1 MQRNTK
7 ETSMSLDPAGAI
19 ASHVMKKK
27 DALKEVS
34 KHVSEEAPKAF
45 KQTRRHTIDVS
56 RSPMAELAPKRRP
69 PSPRIREIVRSLSK
83 KIMDTSESPCPRR
96 RQLSAPQTPKVC
108 RLPSREAVKEK
119 PQITDIKREGTVQ
132 PFKSRHLS
140 VKTESRVKAPETG
153 PVAAETAD
161 VASQPGNAISGK
173 GQADD
178 APSSSRPVPFKR
190 FKYKAGQVADSLA
203 SGDLHQGKEEN
214 QTVQGPCSAWAREN
228 GRNVKGTTQ
237 TSFHHSDIEMGS
249 STFGSSCPST
259 TSALLLV
266 VARDQHVSL
275 SDMERASSRD
285 APRSVHPTSE
295 ACSDGLSHREPGW
308 STPGNS
314 CYDGDV
320 SVAYS
325 TTCSTEHGQL
335 ESNHKRGIKARAA
348 AEGTMGTEGDQ
359 KSRGDVENQIG
370 SGLPSSRK
378 VGKFDSS
385 PKFKA
390 KSEAVQTRGPATA
403 GTGGTNCKGCSGSD
417 QATQTSRHSCSATT
431 LANAEPKART
441 GYGEATH
448 TSKRSYTAIDQEG
461 TQYKVWISHDEA
473 TRVSNRGH
481 IAFLP
486 VDTKSK
492 FAEDHHTEGQSAC
505 HLTMRQRD
513 EEAQSG
519 SGTIVPRERRLMFR
533 PDCHKGT
540 QVSIMTIGQT
550 GSEMLLSDPPGK
562 QTTTETE
569 SSSAEAEGSRTTT
582 ATGQRTETRSRSS
595 VNTFSSSWQ
604 ADAESRS
611 ANLQERS
618 ASSTAT
624 SPFRTTRSGFRGSFN
639 TSSFQSQDESDL
651 SNMSLQGSSVN
662 LNESAT
668 SGDLNVSAK
677 ESLSFSSR
685 SQSKASIYAT
695 RESSSASSSSRR
707 RRHHQASGS
716 SKRGKKKDK
725 GGGGHGKEEGGK
737 EKKKKKKDKGE
748 EKSVDGG
755 EGGGKKKK
763 KKKDK
768 GDKAG
773 EEETSVAGEG
783 EGGKK
788 KKKKKD
794 KDKDKEGEKIDDA
807 AEGGEGGGK
816 KKKKKK
822 DKHKEGEKS
831 GDHVEGAGEEGDKK
845 KKKKKHKDHDKEG
858 DHGDDAGEEGDK
870 KKKKKKKDKDKEEAA
885 DEGDD
890 KKKKRKKS
898 KGDDASGEES
908 SAPVEATTDDTHTE
922 DTPTGSTAE
931 SLATSSEGTKH
942 DTTTEG
948 GSEFDISSSG
958 VSAAPSAAT
967 SEALVAEK
975 HSAHKTDHTPKGYTT
990 TSSEGSVTSETTQQL
1005 TSEVSLGGTLTPTH
1019 VNTGGD
1025 TTGTS
1030 ASGSAPTDSASE
1042 ARSSSSLRRGE
1053 GYISRNTSTTENEQL
1068 VFEMPYGSEKGN
1080 SLQPGSQSKID
1091 HFLGQPQ
1098 LSQLC
1103 PKCLSALRGQNNT
1116 AALAQDSARKP
1127 LLVTQKYKVVPV
1139 DNTNYVYDS
1148 PEAVRKG
1155 PGIALDGGG
1164 PPAPQSCAAG
1174 SCPWQ
1179 PSMSVPSGYGAASE
1193 NYPAT
1198 GQLEFCWWGQ
1208 SQ

>member
-1 MQRNTK
+1 M
-7 ETSMSLDPAGAI
+7 
-19 ASHVMKKK
+19 
-27 DALKEVS
+27 
-34 KHVSEEAPKAF
+34 
-45 KQTRRHTIDVS
+45 
-56 RSPMAELAPKRRP
+56 
-69 PSPRIREIVRSLSK
+69 
-83 KIMDTSESPCPRR
+83 
-96 RQLSAPQTPKVC
+96 
-108 RLPSREAVKEK
+108 KEK
-119 PQITDIKREGTVQ
+119 PQITDMKREGATQ
-132 PFKSRHLS
+132 AFKSRHLS

-173 GQADD
+173 GKADD
-178 APSSSRPVPFKR
+178 APCSSRPVPFKR
-190 FKYKAGQVADSLA
+190 FRYKAVQVADSLA
-203 SGDLHQGKEEN
+203 SGDLHQGKQEN
-214 QTVQGPCSAWAREN
+214 QADKGPRTRSAWARED

-237 TSFHHSDIEMGS
+237 TSFHHGDLEMGS

-275 SDMERASSRD
+275 SDTERASSRD
-285 APRSVHPTSE
+285 APRGAHPTSE

-325 TTCSTEHGQL
+325 TTCSTEYGQP
-335 ESNHKRGIKARAA
+335 ESNHARGIKARAMA
-348 AEGTMGTEGDQ
+348 KGMMGTEGDQ
-359 KSRGDVENQIG
+359 KSRGSVVDQTG
-370 SGLPSSRK
+370 SGLPSSSK
-378 VGKFDSS
+378 AGQFDSS
-385 PKFKA
+385 PKFRA

-403 GTGGTNCKGCSGSD
+403 GTGGTNCKGCSGYD
-417 QATQTSRHSCSATT
+417 QATQTSRHSCSTTT
-431 LANAEPKART
+431 LASTEPKAGT
-441 GYGEATH
+441 GYGKASH
-448 TSKRSYTAIDQEG
+448 SSKRSYTAIDQEG
-461 TQYKVWISHDEA
+461 TQYKVWIDYDET
-473 TRVSNRGH
+473 TRASNQGH

-486 VDTKSK
+486 VDAKSK
-492 FAEDHHTEGQSAC
+492 FVEDRDTEGQPAR
-505 HLTMRQRD
+505 HFTMGQRD
-513 EEAQSG
+513 EEAQRG
-519 SGTIVPRERRLMFR
+519 SGTTVPREKRLMFR

-540 QVSIMTIGQT
+540 QVSIMPIGQT

-562 QTTTETE
+562 QTPTETE

-582 ATGQRTETRSRSS
+582 ATGQRTETRSS
-595 VNTFSSSWQ
+595 VDTFSSSWQ

-624 SPFRTTRSGFRGSFN
+624 SPFRTTRSGFRGRVN
-639 TSSFQSQDESDL
+639 TSSYQSQDESDL
-651 SNMSLQGSSVN
+651 SNVSLQGSSVN

-677 ESLSFSSR
+677 ESLSFTSR
-685 SQSKASIYAT
+685 SQSRASIYT
-695 RESSSASSSSRR
+695 SRESSSASSSRR

-725 GGGGHGKEEGGK
+725 GGGGHGKEKEGEGGK
-737 EKKKKKKDKGE
+737 EKKKKKKHKGE

-763 KKKDK
+763 KKDK
-768 GDKAG
+768 GHKAG
-773 EEETSVAGEG
+773 EEEKSVAGEE

-794 KDKDKEGEKIDDA
+794 KDKDKEGEKSNDA

-822 DKHKEGEKS
+822 DKDKEGEKS
-831 GDHVEGAGEEGDKK
+831 GDQVEGAGEEGDKK
-845 KKKKKHKDHDKEG
+845 KKKKKKDKDHDKEG
-858 DHGDDAGEEGDK
+858 DHGDDAGEEGGK
-870 KKKKKKKDKDKEEAA
+870 KKKKKKKDKDKEEESG
-885 DEGDD
+885 EGDD
-890 KKKKRKKS
+890 KKKKKRRKS

-922 DTPTGSTAE
+922 DTPTGSTGE
-931 SLATSSEGTKH
+931 SSEGAKH
-942 DTTTEG
+942 DTATG
-948 GSEFDISSSG
+948 DDSEFDIPSSG

-975 HSAHKTDHTPKGYTT
+975 HSAHKTDQTPKGYTT
-990 TSSEGSVTSETTQQL
+990 TSSEGSVTSQTTQQL
-1005 TSEVSLGGTLTPTH
+1005 TSEVSLGGTLTPTL

-1042 ARSSSSLRRGE
+1042 ARSSSPSRRGE
-1053 GYISRNTSTTENEQL
+1053 EFLSRNTSTTENEEL
-1068 VFEMPYGSEKGN
+1068 VFKMPYGFGKGN

-1091 HFLGQPQ
+1091 HFLTQPQ

-1103 PKCLSALRGQNNT
+1103 PKCLSALRGQDNT

-1127 LLVTQKYKVVPV
+1127 LFVAQKYKVVPV

-1148 PEAVRKG
+1148 PEAARKG

-1179 PSMSVPSGYGAASE
+1179 PSMSVPPGSQPSWYGAACE
-1193 NYPAT
+1193 NYPTA
-1198 GQLEFCWWGQ
+1198 GQLEFCWWTFKDQ
-1208 SQ
+1208 